1 MPEFEDPTIHA
12 PAPDGPED
20 ESPSERAEFE
30 DSVVEVDGLKI
41 RVLRKIVAER
51 KSPPLLLFN
60 GIGANAELFK
70 PLMADLEEI
79 ECITFD
85 VPGIGG
91 SKPTFI
97 PLRFKAL
104 SKLSAKILDHFDYG
118 NVDALGVSW
127 GGGLA
132 QEFAR
137 QHPHRCRR
145 LILAATSP
153 GVIMVPSKPSVF
165 MKLSTPRR
173 YLDEEYL
180 FEIAHHIYGGV
191 LREHPEKIRAFAEH
205 IKPAQSGRGY
215 LNQLAAMAGW
225 TSIHW
230 LHKLQQRTLI
240 LSGVDDPL
248 IPLAN
253 GKILNARIPDSRLQE
268 INCGHLLLLTQRK
281 AVVPMISEFLLEDTS
296 ATD

>member
-1 MPEFEDPTIHA
+1 MPEFEKTKLEDPELEKLT
-12 PAPDGPED
+12 PED
-20 ESPSERAEFE
+20 PRFE
-30 DSVVEVDGLKI
+30 DSIVEVDGLSI
-41 RVLRKIVAER
+41 RVLRKLVPER

-70 PLMADLEEI
+70 PLMADLEQI

-91 SKPTFI
+91 STPTFF
-97 PLRFKAL
+97 PMRFKAL
-104 SKLSAKILDHFDYG
+104 SKLAGRILDRFDYG

-127 GGGLA
+127 GGGLV

-137 QHPHRCRR
+137 QHQQRCRR

-153 GVIMVPSKPSVF
+153 GVVMVPSKPSVF

-173 YLDEEYL
+173 YLDEKYL
-180 FEIAHHIYGGV
+180 FEVAHHIYGGV
-191 LREHPEKIRAFAEH
+191 LRQHPEKVQAFAEH
-205 IKPAQSGRGY
+205 IKPAKSGRGY

-230 LHKLQQRTLI
+230 LHKLQQPTLI

-248 IPLAN
+248 VPLAN
-253 GKILNARIPDSRLQE
+253 GKILNARIPNSRLQE
-268 INCGHLLLLTQRK
+268 INCGHLLLLTQRE
-281 AVVPMISEFLLEDTS
+281 AVVPMIAGFLLAE
-296 ATD
+296 